1 MTTAY
6 STAVSI
12 VVGVAFVRTGIVS
25 LAAIRMLLN
34 RKRMVEERWGWVE
47 LLCLPEIVLL
57 PVVTYVLASNQAPA
71 AEIGL
76 PQLGA
81 ALLAALLA
89 SAAAVLSLWAGAT
102 FPTLTTGHYVLKDHR
117 VVSDG
122 PYGWVRHPIY
132 VGVFLIWISL
142 ALAFTSP
149 IALLITLVYVV
160 PIYYLYMREEED
172 MLKTQLGEE
181 YERYFER
188 VGMLFP
194 RLHRRRSPQPSSA
207 GATRA

>member
-12 VVGVAFVRTGIVS
+12 VVGVVIIRTCIVS
-25 LAAIRMLLN
+25 FAAVRMLLN
-34 RKRMVEERWGWVE
+34 RKRMVEERWGWIE
-47 LLCLPEIVLL
+47 LLGFPELALL
-57 PVVTYVLASNQAPA
+57 PVVTYVLASNQPA
-71 AEIGL
+71 SADL
-76 PQLGA
+76 DLLQLGA
-81 ALLAALLA
+81 ALLAALLVL
-89 SAAAVLSLWAGAT
+89 AAAALSLWAGAT
-102 FPTLTTGHYVLKDHR
+102 FPTVTTGHYVLEDHH

-142 ALAFTSP
+142 ALAFASP
-149 IALLITLVYVV
+149 ITLLITLVYVI

-172 MLKTQLGEE
+172 MLRTQLGEE

-194 RLHRRRSPQPSSA
+194 RRHRQRSPQPSSA
-207 GATRA
+207 ETTRV

>member
-6 STAVSI
+6 PIAVSI
-12 VVGVAFVRTGIVS
+12 VVGVAVIRTCIVAF
-25 LAAIRMLLN
+25 AAVRMLLN

-47 LLCLPEIVLL
+47 LLGLPELVLL
-57 PVVTYVLASNQAPA
+57 PAVTYVLASNQPPA
-71 AEIGL
+71 AELGL

-89 SAAAVLSLWAGAT
+89 LAAAALSLWAGAT
-102 FPTLTTGHYVLKDHR
+102 FPTVTTGHYVLEDHQ

-142 ALAFTSP
+142 ALAFASP
-149 IALLITLVYVV
+149 IALLITLAYVI

-181 YERYFER
+181 YLRYFER

-194 RLHRRRSPQPSSA
+194 RLHQRSTRQHSSA
-207 GATRA
+207 GTTRV

>member
-1 MTTAY
+1 MTSLYATA
-6 STAVSI
+6 TSI
-12 VVGVAFVRTGIVS
+12 VVGVAVIRTCVVS
-25 LAAIRMLLN
+25 IAAVRMLLN

-47 LLCLPEIVLL
+47 LLGLPELVLL
-57 PVVTYVLASNQAPA
+57 PVVTYVLASNQPPA
-71 AEIGL
+71 AELGL

-89 SAAAVLSLWAGAT
+89 LAAAALSLWAGAT
-102 FPTLTTGHYVLKDHR
+102 FPTVTTGHYVLEDHP

-142 ALAFTSP
+142 ALAFASP
-149 IALLITLVYVV
+149 IALLITLIYVI

-181 YERYFER
+181 YLRYFER

-194 RLHRRRSPQPSSA
+194 RLHQRRTPQHSSA
-207 GATRA
+207 QTTRA

>member
-6 STAVSI
+6 PVAVSI
-12 VVGVAFVRTGIVS
+12 VVSVAVIRTCIVS
-25 LAAIRMLLN
+25 VAAIRMLLN

-47 LLCLPEIVLL
+47 LLGLPELVLL
-57 PVVTYVLASNQAPA
+57 PVVTYVLASNQTPA
-71 AEIGL
+71 AELGL
-76 PQLGA
+76 PQIGAALVA
-81 ALLAALLA
+81 ALLAA
-89 SAAAVLSLWAGAT
+89 AAAALSLWAGAT
-102 FPTLTTGHYVLKDHR
+102 FPSVTTGHYVLEDHQ

-122 PYGWVRHPIY
+122 PYAWVRHPIY

-142 ALAFTSP
+142 ALAFASP
-149 IALLITLVYVV
+149 IALLITLTYVM

-181 YERYFER
+181 YLRYFER

-194 RLHRRRSPQPSSA
+194 RLQQRRVKQHSSA
-207 GATRA
+207 ETTRV

>member
-1 MTTAY
+1 MTALYATA
-6 STAVSI
+6 TSI
-12 VVGVAFVRTGIVS
+12 VVGVAVIRTCIVS
-25 LAAIRMLLN
+25 LAAVRMLLN
-34 RKRMVEERWGWVE
+34 RKRMVAERWGWVE
-47 LLCLPEIVLL
+47 LVAAPELVLL
-57 PVVTYVLASNQAPA
+57 PVVTYVLASNQPPA
-71 AEIGL
+71 AELGL

-89 SAAAVLSLWAGAT
+89 LAAAALTMWAGAT
-102 FPTLTTGHYVLKDHR
+102 FPSLTTGHYVLEDHH

-132 VGVFLIWISL
+132 VGVFMIWISL
-142 ALAFTSP
+142 ALAFASP
-149 IALLITLVYVV
+149 IALLITLAYVI

-181 YERYFER
+181 YLRYFER

-194 RLHRRRSPQPSSA
+194 RLHQRRAPQHSSA
-207 GATRA
+207 ETTRV

>member
-1 MTTAY
+1 
-6 STAVSI
+6 
-12 VVGVAFVRTGIVS
+12 
-25 LAAIRMLLN
+25 MLLN
-34 RKRMVEERWGWVE
+34 RKHMVAERWGWVE
-47 LLCLPEIVLL
+47 LVAAPELALL
-57 PVVTYVLASNQAPA
+57 PVVTYVLASNQPPA
-71 AEIGL
+71 AELGL

-89 SAAAVLSLWAGAT
+89 LAAAALSLWAGAT
-102 FPTLTTGHYVLKDHR
+102 FPTVTTGHYVLEDHQ

-142 ALAFTSP
+142 ALAFASP
-149 IALLITLVYVV
+149 IALLITLAYVI

-181 YERYFER
+181 YLRYFER

-194 RLHRRRSPQPSSA
+194 RLHQRRTPQHSSA
-207 GATRA
+207 ETTRV

>member
-6 STAVSI
+6 PIAVAI
-12 VVGVAFVRTGIVS
+12 VVGVAVIRTCIVS
-25 LAAIRMLLN
+25 FGAVRMLLN

-47 LLCLPEIVLL
+47 ILGVPELVLL
-57 PVVTYVLASNQAPA
+57 PVLTYFLASNQPPA
-71 AEIGL
+71 AELGL

-89 SAAAVLSLWAGAT
+89 LAAAALSLWAGAT
-102 FPTLTTGHYVLKDHR
+102 FPSVTTGHYVLEDHQ

-132 VGVFLIWISL
+132 VGVFMIWISL
-142 ALAFTSP
+142 ALAFASP
-149 IALLITLVYVV
+149 IALLITLAYVI
-160 PIYYLYMREEED
+160 PIYCLYMREEED

-181 YERYFER
+181 YLRYFER

-194 RLHRRRSPQPSSA
+194 RLHQRRTPQHSDA
-207 GATRA
+207 ETTRV